1 MANEFQIIDPKS
13 LSFNSIL
20 EDLNEYI
27 QNLPEADKWKDFY
40 LSGAGTTQTE
50 LLAGLGAFLGFHSLG
65 ARRESYLD
73 SCRLYTSSVNI
84 CNIVGYP
91 VQRVSAPRLKIQF
104 YLPISTFW
112 DRAVPLFYYRGRSVS
127 LLYSQTIPGGT
138 NELECV
144 VGDWKTSTYLSS
156 TNEKF
161 TNTLIMDSGIDTNL
175 FGDTLELFIN
185 GVPKTLIKYAD
196 EFLPDNVLIKTY
208 SGGILLVFG
217 DGYIGYQLRVNDN
230 VEFNYVNTDG
240 VLGVTGIQPA
250 ELSKNL
256 ECNINSV
263 QILNPGYEQDS
274 ITKLA
279 AVAPGYLTAKRRM
292 VTGSDHVY
300 IFLNYSGSLISSNFK
315 KDTEGCCTM
324 LLSYLFVDEH
334 LASYPEKE
342 AMYEYLVQYKMIG
355 EQIILV
361 DPKLI
366 GVEMKMVCIVEEGVG
381 QTEIEEL
388 IKETVAKYTMK
399 LGTTFHIGQVTSE
412 VSRVDGVNRVYLV
425 RPVSD
430 KTLEFDRYLKLVSL
444 EVIVTA
450 SKNYVVEID
459 PSNNGYWRY
468 LSYSYITG
476 VQDYRL
482 IDSAAHFT
490 MQPIQVGSLIVN
502 PELFLSAHVT
512 QIISDTEIA
521 LDKSIFT
528 VAGQRY
534 DIYDVNV

>member
-1 MANEFQIIDPKS
+1 MTNQFQIIDPTS

-27 QNLPEADKWKDFY
+27 ANLPEASKWKDFY

-50 LLAGLGAFLGFHSLG
+50 LLAGLGTFLGFHSLG

-73 SCRLYTSSVNI
+73 SCRLYTSAVNI

-91 VQRVSAPRLKIQF
+91 VQRVSAPRVKVNF

-112 DRAVPLFYYRGRSVS
+112 DRTIPLFYFRGRSIS

-138 NELECV
+138 NEIECV
-144 VGDWKTSTYLSS
+144 VGDWKNSTFTST

-161 TNTLIMDSGIDTNL
+161 TNTLIMDTGIDTNL
-175 FGDTLELFIN
+175 FEDTLELFIN
-185 GVPKTLIKYAD
+185 GVPKTLIRYAD
-196 EFLPDNVLIKTY
+196 EFLPHNVMVKTY
-208 SGGILLVFG
+208 SGGVLLVFG
-217 DGYIGYQLRVNDN
+217 DGYIGYQLRVNDV
-230 VEFNYVNTDG
+230 VEFNYINTTG
-240 VLGVTGIQPA
+240 VIGVTGIQPG
-250 ELSKNL
+250 ELTKNL
-256 ECNINSV
+256 ECTINSV

-274 ITKLA
+274 IPKLA

-300 IFLNYSGSLISSNFK
+300 IFMNYSGSLISANYK

-334 LASYPEKE
+334 LASNPEKTT
-342 AMYEYLVQYKMIG
+342 MYDFLTQYKMIG

-381 QTEIEEL
+381 QTAIEDL

-450 SKNYVVEID
+450 NQDYVVDID

-468 LSYSYITG
+468 NNSGFISGL
-476 VQDYRL
+476 QDYRL
-482 IDSAAHFT
+482 IDSTAHFT
-490 MQPIQVGSLIVN
+490 MQPVQVGSLIVN

-528 VAGQRY
+528 VAGQKY